1 MEKEKGSN
9 LKFFDAFLDSIN
21 IQVSFGI
28 RFDLSK
34 FSDIRSI

>member
-1 MEKEKGSN
+1 MKKEKGSN
-9 LKFFDAFLDSIN
+9 LKFFDAFLDSI

-28 RFDLSK
+28 RFDLLK